1 VGAEARETP
10 ASSYILAQVFSS
22 SRADLDRT
30 SVENWLRKVS
40 DRKVSELVAGLTA
53 PVGDDSVAS
62 SVASVAVG
70 FGPTFFVD
78 VTAPMRWYSVRVA

>member
-1 VGAEARETP
+1 MGAEARETP
-10 ASSYILAQVFSS
+10 ASSSILAQVFSS
-22 SRADLDRT
+22 LRADLDRT

-40 DRKVSELVAGLTA
+40 ELVADLIA
-53 PVGDDSVAS
+53 PVGDD

>member
-1 VGAEARETP
+1 MGAEARETP

-62 SVASVAVG
+62 VAVG